1 MEAVT
6 LTSETKS
13 VLFGNVHN
21 GFEKMYRC
29 KLLDLRSVGV
39 AWFKM
44 ENYFLGEKVLKGTT
58 YPNDGNV
65 ERRNLPKKFNYILS
79 CIFERFTLQVLSDR
93 LVLTVPLQV
102 KDRLGKMQGHTG
114 LNKS

>member
-1 MEAVT
+1 M
-6 LTSETKS
+6 
-13 VLFGNVHN
+13 LFGNVHN

-29 KLLDLRSVGV
+29 MLLDLRSVGV

-44 ENYFLGEKVLKGTT
+44 ENYFFGRKSTEGYYIYL
-58 YPNDGNV
+58 NDGNV

-79 CIFERFTLQVLSDR
+79 CIFERSTFLQVLSDR

-102 KDRLGKMQGHTG
+102 KDRLGKMQGYTG

>member
-1 MEAVT
+1 MMEAVT

-13 VLFGNVHN
+13 GLFGNVHN

-29 KLLDLRSVGV
+29 MLLDLRSVGV

-44 ENYFLGEKVLKGTT
+44 ENYFLGEKVLKGTI
-58 YPNDGNV
+58 YLNDGNV

-79 CIFERFTLQVLSDR
+79 CIFEKFTLFQVLSDR

-102 KDRLGKMQGHTG
+102 KD
-114 LNKS
+114 